1 MGFEILLTVLAE
13 ESRTETDYDEHGV
26 KTIVEYRTD
35 EQGRRV
41 KVGWAYTVVVHA
53 DCVLGYTADQED
65 SGDGE
70 GA

>member
-41 KVGWAYTVVVHA
+41 KVGGRCSARFMLIVF
-53 DCVLGYTADQED
+53 
-65 SGDGE
+65 
-70 GA
+70 